1 MILKGV
7 KVRLYPTAAQQEA
20 IENNFR
26 LNRFLWNQLLGM
38 QIARHENGGSFVNK
52 FGMNYL
58 IKAMKIEFPFLKEAE
73 STSLLYTSADLADSY
88 DRFFK
93 KQNGFPGFKSRRHP
107 KNSYKSNC
115 VNGNIQVAD
124 NHCLKLPK
132 LGLVKANGLQR
143 VKDRIKSVVVRKKA
157 DGTFEATLLV
167 AFEAKTFASTG
178 KAVGIDL
185 GLTDL
190 ASQSDGFKLR
200 NKQFERSLAKRKR
213 QWQRKF
219 ARRRL
224 LALKKIE
231 VRKQATGENLE
242 LSTFK
247 NVQKAK
253 EQVARI
259 NKKIANQRN
268 DYLQKYTTR
277 LVKKYDLIAMEDL
290 KTKNFLQNH
299 HLSRSISDAAWARI
313 KSMLAYK
320 CEWYGKELVLVNP
333 AYTSQIC
340 AHCGENTGKK
350 PLCIRTFDCPHCHTT
365 GIDRDVNAAI
375 NILNK
380 ALAQR

>member
-1 MILKGV
+1 MKLKGI
-7 KVRLYPTAAQQEA
+7 KVRLYPTPEQQMA

-38 QIARHENGGSFVNK
+38 QIARHENGGSFVTK

-58 IKAMKIEFPFLKEAE
+58 IKVMKIEFPFLKEAE

-93 KQNGFPGFKSRRHP
+93 KQNGFPKFKSRRRP

-115 VNGNIQVAD
+115 VNGNIQIID
-124 NHCLKLPK
+124 NHYLKLPK
-132 LGLVKANGLQR
+132 LGLVKSNGLQR
-143 VKDRIKSVVVRKKA
+143 VKDKIKSVVVRKKA

-167 AFEAKTFASTG
+167 EFETKPFESTG
-178 KAVGIDL
+178 KIIGIDL
-185 GLTDL
+185 GVSDL
-190 ASQSDGFKLR
+190 AIQSDGFKLQ
-200 NKQFERSLAKRKR
+200 NKQFERSSSKKKRV
-213 QWQRKF
+213 WERKL
-219 ARRRL
+219 ARRRQQ
-224 LALKKIE
+224 ALVKIAKVKSQGLE
-231 VRKQATGENLE
+231 LE
-242 LSTFK
+242 LSDFK

-259 NKKIANQRN
+259 NKKIANQRY
-268 DYLQKYTTR
+268 DYLQKYTTT
-277 LVKKYDLIAMEDL
+277 LVREYDFIAMEDL
-290 KTKNFLQNH
+290 KTKNLLQNH
-299 HLSRSISDAAWARI
+299 NLARSIADASWAKI

-350 PLCIRTFDCPHCHTT
+350 PLRIRTFDCPHCHTT
-365 GIDRDVNAAI
+365 DIDRDVNAAI

>member
-7 KVRLYPTAAQQEA
+7 KVRLYPTAVQQEA

-38 QIARHENGGSFVNK
+38 QLARHENGGSFVTK

-58 IKAMKIEFPFLKEAE
+58 VKVMKIEFPFLKQAE

-93 KQNGFPGFKSRRHP
+93 KQNGFPKFKSRRRP

-124 NHCLKLPK
+124 NHYLKLPK

-157 DGTFEATLLV
+157 DGSFEATLLV
-167 AFEAKTFASTG
+167 EFDTVTLEPTG
-178 KAVGIDL
+178 KTIGIDL
-185 GLTDL
+185 GITDL
-190 ASQSDGFKLR
+190 AIQSDGYKLP
-200 NKQFERSLAKRKR
+200 NKQFERSLAKKKRVWERKL
-213 QWQRKF
+213 
-219 ARRRL
+219 ARRRI

-231 VRKQATGENLE
+231 AHKQATGETME
-242 LSTFK
+242 LSSFR

-259 NKKIANQRN
+259 NKKIANQRDN
-268 DYLQKYTTR
+268 YLQQYTTG
-277 LVKKYDLIAMEDL
+277 LVKAYDLIALEDL
-290 KTKNFLQNH
+290 KTKNLLQNH
-299 HLSRSISDAAWARI
+299 YLARSIADASWAKI
-313 KSMLAYK
+313 KAMLTYK

-340 AHCGENTGKK
+340 SHCGGNTGKK
-350 PLCIRTFDCPHCHTT
+350 PLRIRTFDCPHCGETH
-365 GIDRDVNAAI
+365 DRDVNAAI

-380 ALAQR
+380 AIAQR

>member
-1 MILKGV
+1 MKLKGV
-7 KVRLYPTAAQQEA
+7 KVRLYPTPEQQLA

-38 QIARHENGGSFVNK
+38 QLARHENGGSFVTK

-58 IKAMKIEFPFLKEAE
+58 IKVMKIEFPFLKEAE

-93 KQNGFPGFKSRRHP
+93 KQNGFPKFKSRRRP

-115 VNGNIQVAD
+115 VNGNIQVVD
-124 NHCLKLPK
+124 NHYLKLPK
-132 LGLVKANGLQR
+132 VGLVKANGLHR
-143 VKDRIKSVVVRKKA
+143 VKDKIKSVVIHKKA
-157 DGTFEATLLV
+157 DGTFEATLQV
-167 AFEAKTFASTG
+167 AFEATTFESTG
-178 KAVGIDL
+178 KSVGIDL
-185 GLTDL
+185 GIADL
-190 ASQSDGFKLR
+190 AIQSDGYKLP
-200 NKQFERSLAKRKR
+200 NKQFERSLAKQKRRWERKL
-213 QWQRKF
+213 
-219 ARRRL
+219 ARRRQQ
-224 LALKKIE
+224 ALVKIE
-231 VRKQATGENLE
+231 QAKAQEIELE
-242 LSTFK
+242 LSDFK

-268 DYLQKYTTR
+268 NYLQQYTTS
-277 LVKKYDLIAMEDL
+277 LVKKYDLIVLEDL
-290 KTKNFLQNH
+290 KTKNLLQNRQ
-299 HLSRSISDAAWARI
+299 LARSIADAAWAKI

-333 AYTSQIC
+333 AYTSQTC
-340 AHCGENTGKK
+340 SHCGENTGKK
-350 PLCIRTFDCPHCHTT
+350 PLRIRTFACPHCHTT

>member
-1 MILKGV
+1 MTLKGI
-7 KVRLYPTAAQQEA
+7 KVRLYPTPEQQMA

-38 QIARHENGGSFVNK
+38 QIARYENGGSFVSK

-58 IKAMKIEFPFLKEAE
+58 IKLMKIEFPFLKEAE

-93 KQNGFPGFKSRRHP
+93 KQNGFPKFKSRRRP

-124 NHCLKLPK
+124 NHYLKLPK

-143 VKDRIKSVVVRKKA
+143 VKDRIKSAVVRKKA

-167 AFEAKTFASTG
+167 EFETKTFEPTG
-178 KAVGIDL
+178 KTIGIDL
-185 GLTDL
+185 GVADL
-190 ASQSDGFKLR
+190 AIQSDGFKLR
-200 NKQFERSLAKRKR
+200 NKQFERSSAKKKRVWERKL
-213 QWQRKF
+213 
-219 ARRRL
+219 ARRRQQ
-224 LALKKIE
+224 ALVKIE
-231 VRKQATGENLE
+231 KAKSQGLELE
-242 LSTFK
+242 LSDFK

-259 NKKIANQRN
+259 NKKIANQRYN
-268 DYLQKYTTR
+268 YLQKYTTS
-277 LVKKYDLIAMEDL
+277 LVRKYDLIAMEDL
-290 KTKNFLQNH
+290 KTKNLLKNH
-299 HLSRSISDAAWARI
+299 HLARSIADASWAKI

-320 CEWYGKELVLVNP
+320 CEWYGKEWVLVNP
-333 AYTSQIC
+333 AYTSQMC

-350 PLCIRTFDCPHCHTT
+350 PLRIRTFDCPHCHTT
-365 GIDRDVNAAI
+365 DIDRDVNAAI

>member
-1 MILKGV
+1 MTLKGI
-7 KVRLYPTAAQQEA
+7 KIRLYPTPEQQVA

-38 QIARHENGGSFVNK
+38 QIARHENGGSFVTK

-58 IKAMKIEFPFLKEAE
+58 IKLMKIEFPFLKEAE

-93 KQNGFPGFKSRRHP
+93 KQNGFPKFKSRRRP

-124 NHCLKLPK
+124 NHYLKLPK

-167 AFEAKTFASTG
+167 EFETKKFEPTG
-178 KAVGIDL
+178 KTIGIDL
-185 GLTDL
+185 GVADL
-190 ASQSDGFKLR
+190 AIQSDGFKLR
-200 NKQFERSLAKRKR
+200 NKQFERSSAKKKCVWERKL
-213 QWQRKF
+213 
-219 ARRRL
+219 ARRRQQ
-224 LALKKIE
+224 ALIKI
-231 VRKQATGENLE
+231 KQAKAQEIELE
-242 LSTFK
+242 LSDFK

-253 EQVARI
+253 EQVSRI

-268 DYLQKYTTR
+268 NYLQKYTTS
-277 LVKKYDLIAMEDL
+277 LVRKYDLIALEDL
-290 KTKNFLQNH
+290 KTKNLLQNH
-299 HLSRSISDAAWARI
+299 HLARSIADAGWAKI
-313 KSMLAYK
+313 KSMLSYK

-333 AYTSQIC
+333 AYTSQMC

-350 PLCIRTFDCPHCHTT
+350 PLRTRTFDCPHCHTT
-365 GIDRDVNAAI
+365 DIDRDVNAAI